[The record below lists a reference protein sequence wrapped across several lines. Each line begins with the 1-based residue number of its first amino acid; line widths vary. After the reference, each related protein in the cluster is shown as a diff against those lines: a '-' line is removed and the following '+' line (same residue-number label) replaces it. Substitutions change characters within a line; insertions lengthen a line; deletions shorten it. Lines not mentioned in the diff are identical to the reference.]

1 MKAELRADGLHIS
14 GYVNV
19 PGRESRP
26 VMTPHGKVIE
36 IIEQRA
42 FARAIERAGGAIRM
56 LLDHDKNHVLADT
69 QSGTLNVK
77 EDEVGLRAESVVT
90 DEAVIAGAKQGK
102 LRGWSFNMRNVK
114 DEVETR
120 AEVLP
125 IRHVKDFDM
134 DEITLVM
141 NKMPVYSSTSVEV
154 RAGEEEDVET
164 RAICLET
171 AYSENIPEPEPPK
184 PTYDNSEYKERFEN
198 IKK

>member
-42 FARAIERAGGAIRM
+42 FARAIERAGGEIRM
-56 LLDHDKNHVLADT
+56 LLDHDRSYILADT

-120 AEVLP
+120 AEGLP

-164 RAICLET
+164 RAICLE
-171 AYSENIPEPEPPK
+171 AVYSENIPDPEPPK
-184 PTYDNSEYKERFEN
+184 LAYDNSEYKERFEN